1 MDYIWE
7 KSTVKHIKKTYGTVT
22 VLKTD
27 ALAFGVTN
35 ETWIHQENDWRLNF
49 EKESR
54 TKYITYIYFRKQEV
68 QL

>member
-1 MDYIWE
+1 M
-7 KSTVKHIKKTYGTVT
+7 T

-54 TKYITYIYFRKQEV
+54 TKYITYICFRKQEV
-68 QL
+68 KL